1 MPAGSSSAAS
11 PGRSTAASQKV
22 EVRVDDNAWQ
32 EAKLG
37 PDAGIDYW
45 RQWYLPW
52 DALPGRH
59 QLTVRATDLNG
70 DVQPEQKATPFPKG
84 ATGWHSIVVIVE

>member
-1 MPAGSSSAAS
+1 M
-11 PGRSTAASQKV
+11 
-22 EVRVDDNAWQ
+22 RVDDNAWQ

-37 PDAGIDYW
+37 PDGGIDYW

-70 DVQPEQKATPFPKG
+70 DVQPETETTPFPKG

>member
-1 MPAGSSSAAS
+1 MPAASSSAAS
-11 PGRSTAASQKV
+11 PGRSTAASTKV

-59 QLTVRATDLNG
+59 SLRVRSVARTRRVWRPG
-70 DVQPEQKATPFPKG
+70 VASHGRYHWRQ
-84 ATGWHSIVVIVE
+84 